1 MVQAQDAVLQAMNED
16 LMKLQEGVYYG
27 HINSCMD
34 ILEKFFSESGHP
46 RYNPH
51 VSRGC
56 EIYMSN

>member
-1 MVQAQDAVLQAMNED
+1 MVQAQDAALQAMNED

-27 HINSCMD
+27 HINSRTD
-34 ILEKFFSESGHP
+34 ILEKFLSESGHP

-56 EIYMSN
+56 EIFLSN